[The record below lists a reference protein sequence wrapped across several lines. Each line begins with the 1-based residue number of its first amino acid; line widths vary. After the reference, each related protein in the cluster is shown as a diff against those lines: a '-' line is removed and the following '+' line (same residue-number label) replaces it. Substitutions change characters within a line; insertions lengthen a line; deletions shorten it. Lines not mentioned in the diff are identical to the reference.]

1 MRGILLTNLLTVL
14 LYNAWR
20 LTQTPILITLK
31 MWPTMWPT
39 IPLAFLI
46 IVSPSPAP
54 SLIIGFPSS
63 THLWS
68 SFPHHRLLLIV
79 SPSLTHLWSS
89 FPHHP
94 PIFDHCFPITYF
106 WFSSPT
112 SCTTMAQLSSINRNA
127 PLPTRLNSLEAYA
140 KAIGFDSLGDA
151 FQTHLNCNNVHSER
165 TLATWFNDG
174 GFMGIVRASMELS
187 RLANLSNN
195 KELCGLL
202 LSIVKE
208 AIQHEM
214 SKICK
219 WLSKPL
225 ATY

>member
-1 MRGILLTNLLTVL
+1 M
-14 LYNAWR
+14 
-20 LTQTPILITLK
+20 
-31 MWPTMWPT
+31 
-39 IPLAFLI
+39 
-46 IVSPSPAP
+46 
-54 SLIIGFPSS
+54 
-63 THLWS
+63 
-68 SFPHHRLLLIV
+68 
-79 SPSLTHLWSS
+79 
-89 FPHHP
+89 
-94 PIFDHCFPITYF
+94 
-106 WFSSPT
+106 
-112 SCTTMAQLSSINRNA
+112 MAQFPSINRNA

-140 KAIGFDSLGDA
+140 KASGFGFDSLGDA
-151 FQTHLNCNNVHSER
+151 FQAHLNSNNVHSER